1 MVYGGLQS
9 GKNGN
14 LLFFLKKYIKKF
26 LYCFGYILKLVYLL
40 IDAIV
45 LDFVEEG
52 MIFCFSDYNEN
63 FYMVAFVR
71 TMITKSVNKLILF
84 LFCNLCYWNSMDN

>member
-52 MIFCFSDYNEN
+52 MIFCFSDYNE
-63 FYMVAFVR
+63 
-71 TMITKSVNKLILF
+71 ILYGS
-84 LFCNLCYWNSMDN
+84 FCKGNYSAPL